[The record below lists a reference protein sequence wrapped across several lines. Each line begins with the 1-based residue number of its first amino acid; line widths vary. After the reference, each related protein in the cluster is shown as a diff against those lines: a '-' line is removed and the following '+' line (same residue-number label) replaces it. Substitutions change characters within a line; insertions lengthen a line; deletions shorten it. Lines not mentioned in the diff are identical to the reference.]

1 MINAILSSV
10 IVATCTTGGSYF
22 GGTKAEL
29 TRTDDSVEYRL
40 VVETFKGPDGDGS
53 AKVITDETTS
63 GLNAI
68 HMEDGMMYQFGKS
81 ELEIFGV
88 YTQPWDAKLDGEFR
102 RLNARGE
109 VVETIKMTCDFND

>member
-10 IVATCTTGGSYF
+10 IVATCTTGTSYF

-29 TRTDDSVEYRL
+29 TRSYDGGEYRL

-53 AKVITDETTS
+53 AKVLVDETAS
-63 GLNAI
+63 SLNAI
-68 HMEDGMMYQFGKS
+68 HMENGMMYQFDKS

-88 YTQPWDAKLDGEFR
+88 YSQPYDAQLDGEFR
-102 RLNARGE
+102 MLNARGE
-109 VVETIKMTCDFND
+109 VVDTVKMTCDYND

>member
-10 IVATCTTGGSYF
+10 IVATCTTGTSYF

-29 TRTDDSVEYRL
+29 TRSYDGGEYRL
-40 VVETFKGPDGDGS
+40 VAESFKGIDGDGF
-53 AKVITDETTS
+53 AGVLADETAS
-63 GLNAI
+63 SLNAI
-68 HMEDGMMYQFGKS
+68 HMEDGMLYQFDKS

-88 YTQPWDAKLDGEFR
+88 YSQPYDAQLDGEFR

-109 VVETIKMTCDFND
+109 VVETVKMTCDFID